1 MNRALMA
8 LGAVAGGYAGLSA
21 ALALAMSKRNRRV
34 PVADD
39 PSAVGLEFRDVSFPS
54 RRHGAEAVPVL
65 HGWLVGPDD
74 GARSVRDQKW
84 VVLVHG
90 DASNRSDPQVGML
103 GLARELHAAGY
114 GVLMF
119 DLRGCGASADDDFTA
134 GWRER
139 LDVLGAL
146 DCLVAMGADR
156 SRIAVLGFSLGAVAT
171 ALACTTPNL
180 AAAVVCEGSFSSF
193 DEMLRERLVARNRF
207 LGIVRHGMSAMFRLA
222 YGYSVEQVSPTKSLA
237 ESEVPVMLIHGRADD
252 VVPVEHAREIARSL
266 GIPQHEIDR
275 GDALNLWLP
284 EGVGHVKAFRS
295 APEGYMSRVLR
306 FLDRHMSTAG
316 A

>member
-1 MNRALMA
+1 MNRVLVA

-21 ALALAMSKRNRRV
+21 ALAVAMSKRNRRV

-39 PSAVGLEFRDVSFPS
+39 PSAVGLEFREVSFPS

-65 HGWLVGPDD
+65 HGWLVGSDA
-74 GARSVRDQKW
+74 GARSVRDQRW

-90 DASNRSDPQVGML
+90 DASNRYPQVGML
-103 GLARELHAAGY
+103 GLARELHRSGY

-156 SRIAVLGFSLGAVAT
+156 SRIAVMGFSLGAVAA

-222 YGYSVEQVSPTKSLA
+222 YGYSVEQVSPVKSLA
-237 ESEVPVMLIHGRADD
+237 ESEVPVMLIHGRADE
-252 VVPVEHAREIARSL
+252 VVPVDHARVIARSL

-275 GDALNLWLP
+275 GDTLNLWLP
-284 EGVGHVKAFRS
+284 AGVGHVKAFRS
-295 APEGYMSRVLR
+295 DSEGYMSRVLR
-306 FLDRHMSTAG
+306 FLELHMAPTT
-316 A
+316 